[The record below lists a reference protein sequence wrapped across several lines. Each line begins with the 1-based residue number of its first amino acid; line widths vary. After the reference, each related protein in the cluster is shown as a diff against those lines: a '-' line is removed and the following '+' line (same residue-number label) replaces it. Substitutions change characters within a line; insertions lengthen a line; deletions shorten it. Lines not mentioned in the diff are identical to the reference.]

1 MRSAKICPSKCIFYL
16 KLYSLSNYFTLNQN
30 ISKVMKR
37 FTSFADDELV
47 SMYAS
52 GTDEAFDVLLERY
65 KDKLYSNILFAVRN
79 EDLADDIF
87 QETFVK
93 AIMTIRDGKYVE
105 TGRFFPWL
113 SRIAYNL
120 VIDQFRVEKNERF
133 VSNDEVDYD
142 LFNSVKLAD
151 THDQMKQDV
160 QQVETDLHRLINH
173 LPSDQKEIV
182 MMHYF
187 HDKTFREIA
196 DLKSISINTALG
208 RMRYGI
214 INLRKMALKYNIQLS

>member
-1 MRSAKICPSKCIFYL
+1 M
-16 KLYSLSNYFTLNQN
+16 
-30 ISKVMKR
+30 
-37 FTSFADDELV
+37 SFADDVLV
-47 SMYAS
+47 NMYAS
-52 GTDEAFDVLLERY
+52 GCDEAFDVLLERY
-65 KDKLYSNILFAVRN
+65 KDKLYSNIFFAVRN

-93 AIMTIRDGKYVE
+93 AIMTIRDGKYQE
-105 TGRFFPWL
+105 AGKFFSWL

-120 VIDQFRVEKNERF
+120 TIDQFRVEKNEKYI
-133 VSNDEVDYD
+133 SNDEVEYD

-151 THDQMKQDV
+151 VHEQAKEDSL
-160 QQVETDLHRLINH
+160 QVEADLHRMINH
-173 LPSDQKEIV
+173 LPADQKEIV

-187 HDKTFREIA
+187 EEKTFREIA

-214 INLRKMALKYNIQLS
+214 LNLRKMAVKYNIQLS

>member
-1 MRSAKICPSKCIFYL
+1 MKHL
-16 KLYSLSNYFTLNQN
+16 LN
-30 ISKVMKR
+30 
-37 FTSFADDELV
+37 FADDELV
-47 SMYAS
+47 KMYAS
-52 GTDEAFDVLLERY
+52 GCDEAFDVLLERY
-65 KDKLYSNILFAVRN
+65 KDKLYSNIFFAVRN

-105 TGRFFPWL
+105 TGKFFSWL

-120 VIDQFRVEKNERF
+120 TIDQFRVEKNEKYI
-133 VSNDEVDYD
+133 SNDEVEYD

-151 THDQMKQDV
+151 VHEQAKEDSL
-160 QQVETDLHRLINH
+160 QVEADLHRMINH
-173 LPSDQKEIV
+173 LPADQKEIV

-187 HDKTFREIA
+187 EEKTFREIA
-196 DLKSISINTALG
+196 DMKSISINTALG

-214 INLRKMALKYNIQLS
+214 LNLRKMAVKYNIQLS